1 MLPSIRSATLI
12 WVVTCMDSQTSFGR
26 ETSGGVGEC
35 QLHSQATRDFA
46 YRLHKVWMA
55 MLQTQQ

>member
-1 MLPSIRSATLI
+1 
-12 WVVTCMDSQTSFGR
+12 MDSQTSFGR
-26 ETSGGVGEC
+26 ETSGGVAKC

-55 MLQTQQ
+55 MLETQQ